1 MAVKVKIKK
10 VWRRVS
16 IVMYSFFRARGSLDK
31 WDWEAMIIRGRS
43 HVVSIS
49 RGVDSGSE
57 KNRGEK
63 LRLLSVG
70 WLVRGRHRIQ
80 IIRLCIVVLIQMVLV
95 VDSQVRGMSI
105 TVGVIIFSIVVG

>member
-1 MAVKVKIKK
+1 M
-10 VWRRVS
+10 
-16 IVMYSFFRARGSLDK
+16 
-31 WDWEAMIIRGRS
+31 
-43 HVVSIS
+43 VSIS

-70 WLVRGRHRIQ
+70 WLVRGRHRVQ
-80 IIRLCIVVLIQMVLV
+80 IIRLCIVALIQIVLA

-105 TVGVIIFSIVVG
+105 TVGTMIFSIAVG